1 VQYKGRLMA
10 IRRSYKESSS
20 SDSACANTECAQMFG
35 VIAEALDDLSV
46 EVKASRSD
54 ISAVNERI
62 AAQEA
67 KTHNAW
73 HSISRVEERLN
84 NLPREIADSITR
96 HEQSCPGRDYA
107 RHKLTASYP
116 TPSVNKRQERP
127 SGKPGTLHDDSGL
140 SIPKWIAYL
149 GAILGAAGA
158 AAGYLLHSVGVF

>member
-1 VQYKGRLMA
+1 
-10 IRRSYKESSS
+10 
-20 SDSACANTECAQMFG
+20 MFG
-35 VIAEALDDLSV
+35 VIAEALDDLSA

-54 ISAVNERI
+54 IGAVNERI

-73 HSISRVEERLN
+73 HSIQRVEERMN

-96 HEQSCPGRDYA
+96 HEQACPGRDYA

-116 TPSVNKRQERP
+116 TPLSTRRQASSSR
-127 SGKPGTLHDDSGL
+127 GGTLSDSSGL

-158 AAGYLLHSVGVF
+158 AAGYLLHLVGVF

>member
-1 VQYKGRLMA
+1 MA
-10 IRRSYKESSS
+10 IRRANKAIPENGNE
-20 SDSACANTECAQMFG
+20 CANTECAQMFG
-35 VIAEALDDLSV
+35 VIAEALDDLSA

-54 ISAVNERI
+54 IGAVNERI

-73 HSISRVEERLN
+73 HSIQRVEERMN

-96 HEQSCPGRDYA
+96 HEQACPGRDYA

-116 TPSVNKRQERP
+116 TPAVSRRQERP
-127 SGKPGTLHDDSGL
+127 GGSSGTLSDASGL